1 MTRHRPGTVLH
12 FVFDRYLLLP
22 AGALIALVWANTAAE
37 SYFRFA
43 YVASFWVNEV
53 GMALFLGLVMQEI
66 MDATLSG
73 GALHTWRRWL
83 VPLVAAAG
91 GLLASA
97 FGYLLYVNLAYELVL
112 EQGWPIATA
121 VDIAAAYFVLKLIF
135 ARDSH
140 AYPFALLAAI
150 VTNACALVFIGL
162 RAHLVETRPGA
173 AALLIAALGL
183 SWVMRRVPVRSA
195 WPYLVLCA
203 PMSWL
208 AFYWDGLH
216 PALSLVPIVPFL
228 PHRARGLDL
237 LENDDAPR
245 DPVRRM
251 EHDWAYVVQP
261 IVFLFG
267 LANGGV
273 LLRGYG
279 TASWALLAAALVGR
293 PIGMLLATRI
303 ATMAGLH
310 LPDGLTWRELIVVA
324 AATSVGF
331 TLALFAAT
339 AVFPL
344 GPLLTE
350 AKIGSLLTA
359 AGVVVAIVLAR
370 LLRIGRFSQ
379 SRS

>member
-1 MTRHRPGTVLH
+1 MIRHPPGTILH

-22 AGALIALVWANTAAE
+22 AGALIALVWANSGAE

-43 YVASFWVNEV
+43 YAASFWVNEV

-66 MDATLSG
+66 MDATLPG

-83 VPLVAAAG
+83 LPMVAAAG
-91 GLLASA
+91 GLVASTFA
-97 FGYLLYVNLAYELVL
+97 YLLYVDASYELVL

-150 VTNACALVFIGL
+150 VTNACALIFIGL
-162 RAHLVETRPGA
+162 RSHVMEARPGA
-173 AALLIAALGL
+173 AALLVAAFGVA
-183 SWVMRRVPVRSA
+183 WVLRSVPVRSA

-228 PHRARGLDL
+228 PHQARGVDL
-237 LENDDAPR
+237 LEDDEAPR
-245 DPVRRM
+245 SAVRRM
-251 EHDWAYVVQP
+251 EHEWAYLVQP

-279 TASWALLAAALVGR
+279 TASWAILTAALAGR
-293 PIGMLLATRI
+293 PLGMLLAVRI
-303 ATMAGLH
+303 ATLAGLH

-324 AATSVGF
+324 AASSVGF

-350 AKIGSLLTA
+350 AKIGALLTA
-359 AGVVVAIVLAR
+359 AGVLLAIVLAR
-370 LLRIGRFSQ
+370 LLRIGRFAH
-379 SRS
+379 